1 LLIVVILWGQAVGFC
16 GKTFI
21 FVSKLYKP
29 TAEILAEEIQTI
41 NKNNK

>member
-1 LLIVVILWGQAVGFC
+1 MGAGRWFLRKNVYFC
-16 GKTFI
+16 EQIIT
-21 FVSKLYKP
+21 KP